1 MEFSIERSCK
11 AVGHIPFKI
20 NLLSFFTSS
29 GKPFAIIQNENA
41 NNIRGEKDMAKTI
54 LVSGYLN
61 QERKMQQNKTVQ
73 KVQTIVSRSNERY
86 RWDLI
91 SKYAIAQSLLGV
103 NITYDIKRKMVG
115 TIMLE
120 DAPIIKLERLL
131 KKLRREY
138 VKLHPRK

>member
-1 MEFSIERSCK
+1 MKQS
-11 AVGHIPFKI
+11 
-20 NLLSFFTSS
+20 
-29 GKPFAIIQNENA
+29 
-41 NNIRGEKDMAKTI
+41 
-54 LVSGYLN
+54 
-61 QERKMQQNKTVQ
+61 KTVQ
-73 KVQTIVSRSNERY
+73 KIQATISRSNEKY

-103 NITYDIKRKMVG
+103 NITYDIKRKIVG

>member
-1 MEFSIERSCK
+1 
-11 AVGHIPFKI
+11 
-20 NLLSFFTSS
+20 
-29 GKPFAIIQNENA
+29 
-41 NNIRGEKDMAKTI
+41 
-54 LVSGYLN
+54 
-61 QERKMQQNKTVQ
+61 MQQSKTVQ

-103 NITYDIKRKMVG
+103 DKTYDIKRKMVG

>member
-1 MEFSIERSCK
+1 MKQS
-11 AVGHIPFKI
+11 
-20 NLLSFFTSS
+20 
-29 GKPFAIIQNENA
+29 
-41 NNIRGEKDMAKTI
+41 
-54 LVSGYLN
+54 
-61 QERKMQQNKTVQ
+61 KTVQ

-103 NITYDIKRKMVG
+103 NVTYDIKRKMVG

-138 VKLHPRK
+138 ARLHPKK

>member
-1 MEFSIERSCK
+1 MKQS
-11 AVGHIPFKI
+11 
-20 NLLSFFTSS
+20 
-29 GKPFAIIQNENA
+29 
-41 NNIRGEKDMAKTI
+41 
-54 LVSGYLN
+54 
-61 QERKMQQNKTVQ
+61 KTVQ

-103 NITYDIKRKMVG
+103 NVTYDIKRKMVG

-138 VKLHPRK
+138 ARLHPRK

>member
-1 MEFSIERSCK
+1 MLNG
-11 AVGHIPFKI
+11 VLPHGQT
-20 NLLSFFTSS
+20 LL
-29 GKPFAIIQNENA
+29 
-41 NNIRGEKDMAKTI
+41 RMAKTI
-54 LVSGYLN
+54 LVSGYPN
-61 QERKMQQNKTVQ
+61 QERKMKQSKTVQ

-103 NITYDIKRKMVG
+103 NVTYDIKRKMVG

-138 VKLHPRK
+138 ARLHPRK

>member
-1 MEFSIERSCK
+1 MKQS
-11 AVGHIPFKI
+11 
-20 NLLSFFTSS
+20 
-29 GKPFAIIQNENA
+29 
-41 NNIRGEKDMAKTI
+41 
-54 LVSGYLN
+54 
-61 QERKMQQNKTVQ
+61 KTVQ

-103 NITYDIKRKMVG
+103 NVTYDIKRKMVG

-131 KKLRREY
+131 KKSRREY
-138 VKLHPRK
+138 ARLHPRK

>member
-1 MEFSIERSCK
+1 
-11 AVGHIPFKI
+11 
-20 NLLSFFTSS
+20 
-29 GKPFAIIQNENA
+29 
-41 NNIRGEKDMAKTI
+41 
-54 LVSGYLN
+54 
-61 QERKMQQNKTVQ
+61 MQQSKTVQ

-103 NITYDIKRKMVG
+103 NVTYDIKRKMVG

-138 VKLHPRK
+138 AKLHPRK

>member
-1 MEFSIERSCK
+1 
-11 AVGHIPFKI
+11 
-20 NLLSFFTSS
+20 
-29 GKPFAIIQNENA
+29 
-41 NNIRGEKDMAKTI
+41 
-54 LVSGYLN
+54 
-61 QERKMQQNKTVQ
+61 MQQSKTVQ

-103 NITYDIKRKMVG
+103 NITYEIKRKMVG

>member
-1 MEFSIERSCK
+1 MKQS
-11 AVGHIPFKI
+11 
-20 NLLSFFTSS
+20 
-29 GKPFAIIQNENA
+29 
-41 NNIRGEKDMAKTI
+41 
-54 LVSGYLN
+54 
-61 QERKMQQNKTVQ
+61 KTVQ
-73 KVQTIVSRSNERY
+73 KIQTIVSRSNESY

-138 VKLHPRK
+138 ARLHPGK

>member
-1 MEFSIERSCK
+1 
-11 AVGHIPFKI
+11 
-20 NLLSFFTSS
+20 
-29 GKPFAIIQNENA
+29 
-41 NNIRGEKDMAKTI
+41 
-54 LVSGYLN
+54 
-61 QERKMQQNKTVQ
+61 MQQNKTVQ

-103 NITYDIKRKMVG
+103 NVTYDIKRKMVG

-138 VKLHPRK
+138 AKLHPRK

>member
-1 MEFSIERSCK
+1 
-11 AVGHIPFKI
+11 
-20 NLLSFFTSS
+20 
-29 GKPFAIIQNENA
+29 
-41 NNIRGEKDMAKTI
+41 
-54 LVSGYLN
+54 
-61 QERKMQQNKTVQ
+61 MQQSKTVQ

-103 NITYDIKRKMVG
+103 NVTYDIKRKMVG

-138 VKLHPRK
+138 ARLHPRK

>member
-1 MEFSIERSCK
+1 
-11 AVGHIPFKI
+11 
-20 NLLSFFTSS
+20 
-29 GKPFAIIQNENA
+29 
-41 NNIRGEKDMAKTI
+41 
-54 LVSGYLN
+54 
-61 QERKMQQNKTVQ
+61 MQQNKTVQ

-103 NITYDIKRKMVG
+103 NITYEIKRKMVG

-131 KKLRREY
+131 KRLRREY
-138 VKLHPRK
+138 IKLRKTSTNLIR

>member
-1 MEFSIERSCK
+1 MKQS
-11 AVGHIPFKI
+11 
-20 NLLSFFTSS
+20 
-29 GKPFAIIQNENA
+29 
-41 NNIRGEKDMAKTI
+41 
-54 LVSGYLN
+54 
-61 QERKMQQNKTVQ
+61 KTVQ

-103 NITYDIKRKMVG
+103 NITYEIKRKMVG

-131 KKLRREY
+131 KRLRREY
-138 VKLHPRK
+138 IKLRKTSTNLIR

>member
-1 MEFSIERSCK
+1 M
-11 AVGHIPFKI
+11 
-20 NLLSFFTSS
+20 
-29 GKPFAIIQNENA
+29 
-41 NNIRGEKDMAKTI
+41 NILISLKMVKTI
-54 LVSGYLN
+54 LVSEYLN
-61 QERKMQQNKTVQ
+61 QERKMQQSKTVQ

-103 NITYDIKRKMVG
+103 NITYEIKRKMVG

-138 VKLHPRK
+138 AKLHPRK